1 MSQESAE
8 PRRVGLL
15 RATGVV
21 SAFTLLSRILGLV
34 RDIVIANVF
43 GVSRVTE
50 AFFVANKIPNMMR
63 RFFAEGAF
71 SQGFVPVLN
80 DYKMRRTVG
89 DTATFVAAVSGTLGG
104 FLLALTGV
112 GVLFAPMLVIA
123 IAPGFAADDRFD
135 LTVAMLRWTFP
146 YLLFVSLAA
155 LASGVLNS
163 YGRFALPS
171 LAPVLLNAALIIAA
185 LLVAPQLDEPGMAL
199 AGAVF
204 VAGILQ
210 VLILLP
216 SLQRL
221 RLLRLPR
228 WSPASDGVKRVLK
241 LMLPAMVGSSVAQ
254 INIFIDNVI
263 ASILMAGSVSWLYY
277 SDRLMEFPLGV
288 FGIALA
294 TAILPQLSSQHAS
307 GRAADF
313 TATLD
318 RGLRL
323 VFAIGLPA
331 TAGLIVMSGPLVI
344 TLFQRGAFTA
354 TDVVMTQWSLVAF
367 STGLLGFM
375 LVKVLAPG
383 FFARLDTR
391 TPLRCGLVALAVNV
405 VLNGT
410 FVLLALRYGWVAPH
424 AGLAAATSIAAWVNA
439 ALLYR
444 GLRQASVLAHH
455 PGWPGLVGQVT
466 VATVV
471 MVATLLWLVPAS
483 PTWTDWGQLQRTSA
497 LLAWVGLG
505 GVVFVVIAMG
515 LGLRV
520 GTFAAGTASQKES

>member
-1 MSQESAE
+1 MSQEPAE

-21 SAFTLLSRILGLV
+21 SAFTLLSRVLGLV

-80 DYKMRRTVG
+80 DYKTNRTIRE
-89 DTATFVAAVSGTLGG
+89 TAVFVAAVSGTLGG
-104 FLLALTGV
+104 FLLLLTGA
-112 GVLFAPMLVIA
+112 GVLLAPALVTV
-123 IAPGFAADDRFD
+123 IAPGFVADDRFD

-171 LAPVLLNAALIIAA
+171 LAPVLLNVVLIVAALV
-185 LLVAPQLDEPGMAL
+185 VAPTLAEPGMAL

-210 VLILLP
+210 VVILLP
-216 SLQRL
+216 SLKSIG
-221 RLLRLPR
+221 LLKLPR
-228 WSPASDGVKRVLK
+228 WSPRASGVRRVLT

-263 ASILMAGSVSWLYY
+263 ASILMAGSVGWLYF
-277 SDRLMEFPLGV
+277 SDRLMEFPLGI

-307 GRAADF
+307 GRFDEF
-313 TATLD
+313 NATLE

-323 VFAIGLPA
+323 VFAIGVPA

-344 TLFQRGAFTA
+344 TLFQRGAFT
-354 TDVVMTQWSLVAF
+354 TNDVVMTQWSLVAF
-367 STGLLGFM
+367 SIGLLGFM
-375 LVKVLAPG
+375 VVKVLAPG

-391 TPLRCGLVALAVNV
+391 TPLRYGLAALAVNIA
-405 VLNGT
+405 LNGV
-410 FVLLALRYGWVAPH
+410 FVTAALWRDWPAPH
-424 AGLAAATSIAAWVNA
+424 AGLAAATS
-439 ALLYR
+439 
-444 GLRQASVLAHH
+444 
-455 PGWPGLVGQVT
+455 
-466 VATVV
+466 
-471 MVATLLWLVPAS
+471 
-483 PTWTDWGQLQRTSA
+483 
-497 LLAWVGLG
+497 
-505 GVVFVVIAMG
+505 
-515 LGLRV
+515 
-520 GTFAAGTASQKES
+520 